1 VQMGGLPASSSPVPE
16 PSTAL
21 LFAAGLAALSVRRR
35 NTSHRGAQ
43 R

>member
-1 VQMGGLPASSSPVPE
+1 MHFLLGGGDFAMVPE

-21 LFAAGLAALSVRRR
+21 LFATGLAALGWRRR
-35 NTSHRGAQ
+35 RV